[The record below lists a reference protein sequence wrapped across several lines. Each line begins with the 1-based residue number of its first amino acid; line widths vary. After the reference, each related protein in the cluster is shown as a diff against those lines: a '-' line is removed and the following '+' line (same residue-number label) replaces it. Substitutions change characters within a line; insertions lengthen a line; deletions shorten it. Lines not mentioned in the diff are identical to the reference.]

1 MNKINDIRK
10 EYYLDSYSIAL
21 YILVSFSF
29 PAVYKMIIPLIIAI
43 TLFQF
48 YRLKKDKI
56 TNEYF
61 VNTYFYLLVF
71 SLLFFRSIHTL
82 LLIINICFHFYLFF
96 KNKAIIDRKNI
107 VFEVFVLLFF
117 GLIFINYLIHIP
129 NLKGIETNLYLL
141 LYPILFISI
150 KSQSRFIKKRKVIA
164 VYITSVLLATF
175 YLLLLNIY
183 FHKMSFSTN
192 TFFSEYIGIIH
203 VYYGMY
209 VGLAISFLLA
219 LKTKQKR
226 YLIHKL
232 DYFIILFLV
241 GILVFVGARIA
252 LVAVF
257 LIAIITIYKSIKWAW
272 YKKTIAILLIIT
284 SLFILGYQIIPRA
297 KRGVDSIKNIYASVK
312 IDDKQDLINNSWKNM
327 YKRFLVTKYTLN
339 EIKENYILGIG
350 NKNVKTI
357 ISTKI
362 INDGYKYFEPIN
374 THNQYLHYLVGMGV
388 LPFLYFVWML
398 SYFYKNKLNSPY
410 ALYFLVFFLVIMLT
424 ESILVRIKGI
434 SLFFLLFLILSL
446 QESKQSDV

>member
-1 MNKINDIRK
+1 MNKISDIKK
-10 EYYLDSYSIAL
+10 EYYLDRYSIAL

-29 PAVYKMIIPLIIAI
+29 PMVYKVIIPLIIAI

-61 VNTYFYLLVF
+61 ANTYLYLLVF
-71 SLLFFRSIHTL
+71 SLLFFRSVHTL
-82 LLIINICFHFYLFF
+82 LLIINIGFHFYIFF
-96 KNKAIIDRKNI
+96 KKRPIIDRKKI
-107 VFEVFVLLFF
+107 MFEIYV
-117 GLIFINYLIHIP
+117 LIFFSLIILNYLIHLP

-141 LYPILFISI
+141 LYPLLFISI
-150 KSQSRFIKKRKVIA
+150 KSQFTLIKKQKIIT
-164 VYITSVLLATF
+164 VYITSVLLVTF

-192 TFFSEYIGIIH
+192 TFFSEYLGIIH

-226 YLIHKL
+226 YLTHRL

-241 GILVFVGARIA
+241 GILVYVGTRIA
-252 LVAVF
+252 LIAVF
-257 LIAIITIYKSIKWAW
+257 LIAIITIYKSIKWVW
-272 YKKTIAILLIIT
+272 YKKSITILLIIT
-284 SLFILGYQIIPRA
+284 SLFTLGYQTIPRA
-297 KRGVDSIKNIYASVK
+297 KRGVDSIKNIYKSVK
-312 IDDKQDLINNSWKNM
+312 LDDKQDLINNSWKNM
-327 YKRFLVTKYTLN
+327 NKRFLVTKYTLN
-339 EIKENYILGIG
+339 EVKENYILGIG

-362 INDGYKYFEPIN
+362 IRDGYKYFEPIN

-388 LPFLYFVWML
+388 IPFLFFVWML
-398 SYFYKNKLNSPY
+398 YYFYKNKLNSPY
-410 ALYFLVFFLVIMLT
+410 ALYFLVFFLVIMFT

-434 SLFFLLFLILSL
+434 SLFFLFYLILSL